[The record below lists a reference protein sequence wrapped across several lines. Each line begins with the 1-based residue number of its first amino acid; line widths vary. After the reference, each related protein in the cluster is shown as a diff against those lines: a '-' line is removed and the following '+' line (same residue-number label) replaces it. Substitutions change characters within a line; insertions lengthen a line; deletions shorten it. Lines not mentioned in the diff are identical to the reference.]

1 MKQTDRIIKDWKSKG
16 WFVMNL
22 IKTNKNGIPDYVMLK
37 GGKAVFVES
46 KEKWDKLSPIQRYR
60 IKELKELGFK
70 VYVNDEIK

>member
-1 MKQTDRIIKDWKSKG
+1 
-16 WFVMNL
+16 MNL
-22 IKTNKNGIPDYVMLK
+22 IKTNKNGIPDYIMLK
-37 GGKAVFVES
+37 DGKAVFVES